1 VARRLLFDLEGDG
14 LLPEL
19 TKIHCIAAVDPDTR
33 QRFSWRP
40 HELPQAYETLASADE
55 LWAHYGLG
63 YDFPALEKVAKLVI
77 PIKKRRDSV
86 VTAKLKFPNL
96 RETDGGLVL
105 TGRLPKELHGSHKL
119 KAWGFRLGVQKA
131 DYDGPWGEWSEQMHS
146 YMDQDVETLLA
157 IWDHL
162 KVDEYSQ
169 QAIELEHRIQLVCN
183 AIEEAGWPFD
193 VEAAKQL
200 HTQITAER
208 ALLEQELIAEKGFGS
223 WYEPKAKRKFTG
235 AVLAELAA
243 LPTPFLPGAGGG
255 QSPKILVGT
264 AIPFVPKRDNHKLGY
279 VAGAPC
285 TQIEKVTFNPSSRP
299 HIHKRLM
306 KLGWKP
312 TTFTDGGQP
321 KIDEPILLDL
331 AEEFPA
337 ASKLIRYLMLDKR
350 LGMLADGNGAWLN
363 VVKDD
368 GRIHASY
375 NPMGTVTGRAAHF
388 SPNIAQVPALK
399 DRKGRVQP
407 FGAEFRSLFY
417 VPPDWG
423 SQIGADMEGLELR
436 CLAHY
441 LDPFDGGEYGRLVL
455 DGDVHTFNQQAAG
468 LPSRDNAKTFIYA
481 WLYGAGN
488 GKIGKIVSKSAA
500 VGKQLSE
507 AFLAKVPA
515 VARLKQSVKT
525 EIIALHNW
533 LYGLDGRLLP
543 IRSDHSALNTLLQSA
558 GAILCKQWV
567 CDAWDALQAAGL
579 VHGWRGDFVFL
590 GWIHDELQVAARK
603 GREEQVAQILTDCA
617 RSAGTPF
624 NFRVRL
630 DSKAKTGHNWK
641 DCH

>member
-1 VARRLLFDLEGDG
+1 MAPRRLLFDLEGDG

-40 HELPQAYETLASADE
+40 HELSQAYETLASADQ
-55 LWAHYGLG
+55 LWAHYGVG
-63 YDFPALEKVAKLVI
+63 YDYPAMKKVAKLVI
-77 PIKKRRDSV
+77 PKHKQRDSV
-86 VTAKLKFPNL
+86 VACKLKFPNL

-105 TGRLPKELHGSHKL
+105 CGRLPKELHGSHKL
-119 KAWGFRLGVQKA
+119 RAWGFRLGVPKA
-131 DYDGPWGEWSEQMHS
+131 DYEGPWGEWSEQMHS

-169 QAIELEHRIQLVCN
+169 QAIELEHRIQHVVN

-193 VEAAKQL
+193 VEAAKKL
-200 HTQITAER
+200 HSQITAER
-208 ALLEQELIAEKGFGS
+208 AILEKELVEEFEY
-223 WYEPKAKRKFTG
+223 WYEPKNKTKFG
-235 AVLAELAA
+235 NNILAELHA
-243 LPTPFLPGAGGG
+243 LKTPFLPGSGGG
-255 QSPKILVGT
+255 QNPKILIGT
-264 AIPFVPKRDNHKLGY
+264 PIPFVPRRDNAKLGY
-279 VAGAPC
+279 VAGCPC
-285 TQIEKVTFNPSSRP
+285 TQVEPVTFNPSSRQ
-299 HIHKRLM
+299 HIFKRLM

-321 KIDEPILLDL
+321 KLNEPILLDL
-331 AEEFPA
+331 AEQFPA
-337 ASKLIRYLMLDKR
+337 ATKLVRYLMLDKR
-350 LGMLADGNGAWLN
+350 LGQLADGPNAWLN
-363 VVKDD
+363 LVKDD
-368 GRIHASY
+368 KRIHASY

-407 FGAEFRSLFY
+407 FGAEFRALFY
-417 VPPDWG
+417 VPPEWG
-423 SQIGADMEGLELR
+423 VQIGADMEGLELR

-441 LDPFDGGEYGRLVL
+441 LTEFDDGEYGRMVL

-488 GKIGKIVSKSAA
+488 GKIGEIVGKSAK

-515 VARLKQSVKT
+515 VARLKQSVKQQVQ
-525 EIIALHNW
+525 ELHNW
-533 LYGLDGRLLP
+533 LRGLDGRLLP

-567 CDAWDALQAAGL
+567 CDAFDALEAAGL
-579 VHGWRGDFVFL
+579 VHGWQGDFVFL

-603 GREEQVAQILTDCA
+603 GREDQIAQILTDCA
-617 RSAGTPF
+617 RAAGKPF
-624 NFRVRL
+624 NFRLRL
-630 DSKAKTGHNWK
+630 DSKAKQGQSWK